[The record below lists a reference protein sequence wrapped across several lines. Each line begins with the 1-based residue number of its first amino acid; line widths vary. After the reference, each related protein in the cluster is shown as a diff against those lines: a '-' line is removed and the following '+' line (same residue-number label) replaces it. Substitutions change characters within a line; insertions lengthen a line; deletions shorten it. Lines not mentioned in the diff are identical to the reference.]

1 MRTVKAEQVTEPLA
15 YHGEG
20 PMWDVATR
28 RLFSVDMLDGDLLA
42 LDTESG
48 ETTRTHVHSVV
59 ACVRPRGGGG
69 YVLGVERGF
78 ALMPADGDTPEIL
91 PELWTDRGVRMNEG
105 GCDPQGRF
113 YCGSMAYDKAPGRG
127 SVWRLD
133 PDGTTSIVLTDVTIS
148 NGLVWSLDG
157 VSAYYIDT
165 PTRRVDV
172 FDFDGDTGTFH
183 DRRPVVEVPKG
194 QGSPDGMTIDTE
206 GGLWVAFYGA
216 SCVRRYRPDG
226 ELDLQIDL
234 PVSNVTACTFGG
246 ANLDELYITTSREG
260 LDRDAEPQA
269 GAIFR
274 ATPGARGLPA
284 ATFAG

>member
-1 MRTVKAEQVTEPLA
+1 MKAEQVTEPLA

-20 PMWDVATR
+20 PMWDVSTR
-28 RLFSVDMLDGDLLA
+28 RLLSLDMLDGDLLT

-69 YVLGVERGF
+69 YVVGVERGF
-78 ALMPADGDTPEIL
+78 ALLPADGGTPEIL

-113 YCGSMAYDKAPGRG
+113 YCGSMAYDKATGRG
-127 SVWRLD
+127 EVWRLD
-133 PDGTTSIVLTDVTIS
+133 PDGNTSVVLTEVTIS

-157 VSAYYIDT
+157 VTAYYIDT
-165 PTRRVDV
+165 PTHRVDV
-172 FDFDGDTGTFH
+172 FDFDDATGTFH
-183 DRRPVVEVPKG
+183 NRRPVVEVPEE
-194 QGSPDGMTIDTE
+194 SPDGMTIDTE

-216 SCVRRYRPDG
+216 GCVRRYRPDG
-226 ELDLQIDL
+226 ALDLQVDL

-246 ANLDELYITTSREG
+246 ANLDELYITTSRDG

-269 GAIFR
+269 GAVFR
-274 ATPGARGLPA
+274 AVPGARGLPA